1 MTVGYLLGLDD
12 FGSLVDLAV
21 HRILVSDEVVTTKF
35 RLGAP
40 GGGSTPRAAGAGRG
54 RSTHRADGAGL
65 GASDPLLEEPDL
77 RQHDCA
83 EGTARPMADPEQAPS
98 TAPTS
103 SRSVS
108 GSTSSPSSCSGS
120 CGARRPPTHRLASL
134 CRCIQGV
141 RIHWPPCT
149 ISTHG
154 RALDLATK
162 WACSADLS
170 REGLPSRREERPVMS
185 RSTSTVR
192 LTCVALGRRANGWP
206 IGHHEELSKLLDTAQ
221 VVNVCRWAS

>member
-12 FGSLVDLAV
+12 FGALVDLAV
-21 HRILVSDEVVTTKF
+21 HRILVSDEVAATRF
-35 RLGAP
+35 CLGAP

-77 RQHDCA
+77 RQHDRA

-120 CGARRPPTHRLASL
+120 CGPRRSPTGSRRCAAASR
-134 CRCIQGV
+134 RCAYP
-141 RIHWPPCT
+141 WPPCT
-149 ISTHG
+149 IAPH
-154 RALDLATK
+154 RAAPRRAALELATK
-162 WACSADLS
+162 WAC
-170 REGLPSRREERPVMS
+170 
-185 RSTSTVR
+185 
-192 LTCVALGRRANGWP
+192 
-206 IGHHEELSKLLDTAQ
+206 
-221 VVNVCRWAS
+221 